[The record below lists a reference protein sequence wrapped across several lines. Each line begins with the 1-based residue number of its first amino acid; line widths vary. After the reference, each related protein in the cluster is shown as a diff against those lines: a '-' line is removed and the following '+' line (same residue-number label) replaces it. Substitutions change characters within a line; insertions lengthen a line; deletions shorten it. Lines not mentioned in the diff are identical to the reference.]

1 MAKPLDQLTE
11 VSGLPNMSLRV
22 APFSVGAHPGVMPGT
37 FVILRFPVNGD
48 GRESEPVT
56 VYKDGFTGA
65 LYLDKPQ
72 EVEIYAQAFGSHEEL
87 PEKASQITECDRIP
101 RCGRS

>member
-1 MAKPLDQLTE
+1 M
-11 VSGLPNMSLRV
+11 
-22 APFSVGAHPGVMPGT
+22 
-37 FVILRFPVNGD
+37 
-48 GRESEPVT
+48 
-56 VYKDGFTGA
+56 YKDGFTGA